1 MSNLI
6 LNQSIYDFKP
16 NDIKYIHHNENY
28 CVYKINYDNLD
39 YDFKISVISNIDL
52 EINKIKEKY
61 KIKDEYLNCFK
72 SFVET
77 EDLIFNKF
85 KDLDYKNNL
94 VEYYGINK
102 NCLIN
107 ENEEYKEINKQI
119 KETYGM
125 EIEENNNKLLF
136 TLSSSENKNKENN
149 NYSILYFKHY
159 EHKNVYQIY
168 QEIDKIKDKKE
179 KLNELLKFISDILI
193 QLFIQVFHIY
203 KKYPNFIFFN
213 LFEIIIH
220 LDQKNILKL
229 NNKTYEFDYEL
240 KLNNFETSSII
251 DDDYNKSII
260 NSDIIY
266 ESEKKNYFNMMF
278 NKNGEYEINKDMIKK
293 IQKKD
298 FEELILTFLCNYL
311 LDYKDEY
318 ETIKKYFINRK
329 LNFMVDLFDAL
340 INSSV
345 VNEKYNINLNV
356 VEASNLYYTYL
367 FYNVSI
373 LIYDKLFDI
382 QRVFKDLDLI

>member
-28 CVYKINYDNLD
+28 RVYKINYDNLD

-52 EINKIKEKY
+52 DINKIKEKY

-85 KDLDYKNNL
+85 KDLEFKNNL

-107 ENEEYKEINKQI
+107 ENEDYKEINNQI
-119 KETYGM
+119 KETYG
-125 EIEENNNKLLF
+125 IELED
-136 TLSSSENKNKENN
+136 NKNKESN

-159 EHKNVYQIY
+159 DNKNVYQIY

-193 QLFIQVFHIY
+193 QLFIQVFYIY

-213 LFEIIIH
+213 LFEIIVH

-229 NNKTYEFDYEL
+229 NNKTYEFVYEL

-251 DDDYNKSII
+251 DNDYNKSII

-318 ETIKKYFINRK
+318 ETIKEYFINRK

-345 VNEKYNINLNV
+345 INEKYNINLNV

>member
-1 MSNLI
+1 MSNSI

-16 NDIKYIHHNENY
+16 NNIKYIFHNENY

-39 YDFKISVISNIDL
+39 YDFKISIISNIDL

-85 KDLDYKNNL
+85 KDLEYKNNL

-107 ENEEYKEINKQI
+107 ENEDYKEINNQI
-119 KETYGM
+119 KETYG
-125 EIEENNNKLLF
+125 IELED
-136 TLSSSENKNKENN
+136 NKNKENN

-159 EHKNVYQIY
+159 KNKNIYKIY

-193 QLFIQVFHIY
+193 QLFIQVFYIY

-213 LFEIIIH
+213 LSEIIIH

-266 ESEKKNYFNMMF
+266 ESEKKNYFNMIF

-311 LDYKDEY
+311 LDYKDDY
-318 ETIKKYFINRK
+318 EIIKKYFIKRK

-345 VNEKYNINLNV
+345 INEKYNINLNV

>member
-6 LNQSIYDFKP
+6 LNHSIYDFKP
-16 NDIKYIHHNENY
+16 NDIKYIFHNENY

-85 KDLDYKNNL
+85 KDLEYKNNL
-94 VEYYGINK
+94 IEYYGINK

-107 ENEEYKEINKQI
+107 ENEDYKEINNQI

-125 EIEENNNKLLF
+125 ELED
-136 TLSSSENKNKENN
+136 NKNKESD

-159 EHKNVYQIY
+159 KNKNVYQIY

-193 QLFIQVFHIY
+193 QLFIQVFYIY

-240 KLNNFETSSII
+240 KLNNFGTSSII
-251 DDDYNKSII
+251 DSDYNKSII

-266 ESEKKNYFNMMF
+266 ESEKKNYFNTMF
-278 NKNGEYEINKDMIKK
+278 NKNGDYEINKDMIKK
-293 IQKKD
+293 TQKKD

-318 ETIKKYFINRK
+318 ETIKEYFINRK

>member
-52 EINKIKEKY
+52 DINKIKEKY
-61 KIKDEYLNCFK
+61 KIKDEYLKCFK

-85 KDLDYKNNL
+85 KDLEYKNNL
-94 VEYYGINK
+94 IEYYGINK

-107 ENEEYKEINKQI
+107 ENEDYKKINNQI
-119 KETYGM
+119 KETYG
-125 EIEENNNKLLF
+125 IELED
-136 TLSSSENKNKENN
+136 NKNKENN

-159 EHKNVYQIY
+159 DNKNVYQIY

-193 QLFIQVFHIY
+193 QLFIQVFYIY

-229 NNKTYEFDYEL
+229 NNKTYEFVYEL

-318 ETIKKYFINRK
+318 ETIKEYFIIRK

-345 VNEKYNINLNV
+345 INEKYNINLNV